1 MAGIIDLSGTLI
13 AGPQTVVDSTFPSM
27 QSTVGLH
34 TSPSP
39 KGWNVCTGVLSR
51 NINSPSAYVALEGVG
66 ATATVVNADF
76 LYLRS
81 NGTLKLRITQTDG
94 LGTLLSEQYFSGL
107 KVIELPSTNCAV
119 LVEVKGTATIEY
131 LASGQS

>member
-1 MAGIIDLSGTLI
+1 MAGIIDLSGTII

-27 QSTVGLH
+27 QSTAGLH
-34 TSPSP
+34 TTPSP
-39 KGWNVCTGVLSR
+39 KGWNVCTGLLSR
-51 NINSPSAYVALEGVG
+51 NVNSPSAYVPLNGIG
-66 ATATVVNADF
+66 PTGDVVNADF

-81 NGTLKLRITQTDG
+81 NATLKLRITQTDG
-94 LGTLLSEQYFSGL
+94 LGTLVSEQYFSGL
-107 KVIELPSTNCAV
+107 KIIEFPSTNCAV

>member
-27 QSTVGLH
+27 QSTVSLH

-51 NINSPSAYVALEGVG
+51 NVNSPSAYVALEGVG
-66 ATATVVNADF
+66 PTATVVNADF

-81 NGTLKLRITQTDG
+81 NATLKLKITQTDG
-94 LGTLLSEQYFSGL
+94 LTTLVSEQYFSGL